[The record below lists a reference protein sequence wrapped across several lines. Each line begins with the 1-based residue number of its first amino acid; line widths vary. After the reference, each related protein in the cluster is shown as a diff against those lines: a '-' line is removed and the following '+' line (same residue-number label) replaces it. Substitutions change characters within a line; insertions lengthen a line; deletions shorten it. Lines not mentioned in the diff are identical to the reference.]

1 MIERIKLK
9 NFRSIQGLDLELKS
23 LNVLIGRNGSGKS
36 NFLSFFHLL
45 GEGARGRLNRT
56 IVNELRGFEFLRFLN
71 ADTWENISWDVTF
84 SSDPV
89 SSRYEPLFYEGEL
102 SPRGVAGYNIQS
114 EIISRPPYPDKHH
127 LGPYKYLEVRDGTV
141 TKLKAR
147 PNEDSESREDE
158 VAKFEGLD
166 QELAVAE
173 IRNPTRYPSIDEVYR
188 RLREWTV
195 FRGFGERE
203 LSQVRGPQTLN
214 VVNPLQLDPDGSNLV
229 SILYELTNQPQYEE
243 IYNRLNEI
251 IQAVFEDFSKFDLP
265 LVAGAQASLSFR
277 SRNFKKS
284 IPALFMSDGQLRF
297 LGLIVLLL
305 LPSPPKLLLI
315 DEPEIG
321 MHPKMITIF
330 AEVLKSAAQRTQI
343 IVSTHSPQL
352 IDALS
357 PDDLLVVDR
366 ENGATVINRPD
377 QERLARWLERY
388 STGYLWTNTT
398 LLER

>member
-9 NFRSIQGLDLELKS
+9 NFRSIQDLDLELKP

-45 GEGARGRLNRT
+45 GEGAYKRLNKT
-56 IVNELRGFEFLRFLN
+56 IVNQLRGFEFLRYMN
-71 ADTWENISWDVTF
+71 AQNEENITWEVVF
-84 SSDPV
+84 SSNQKQRQSDI
-89 SSRYEPLFYEGEL
+89 LHYEGAIAPL
-102 SPRGVAGYNIQS
+102 GVAGYTIQS
-114 EIISRPPYPDKHH
+114 ELLSSISSQNQSEAFP
-127 LGPYKYLEVRDGTV
+127 YLEVHRNNVATIRLSPV
-141 TKLKAR
+141 TQ
-147 PNEDSESREDE
+147 DTES
-158 VAKFEGLD
+158 VQLEGFN
-166 QELAVAE
+166 QELALAQ
-173 IRNPTRYPSIDEVYR
+173 IRNSTRYPEINEIFQQLLD
-188 RLREWTV
+188 WTV
-195 FRGFGERE
+195 FRGFGERQLRE
-203 LSQVRGPQTLN
+203 VRGPQTLN

-229 SILYELTNQPQYEE
+229 SILYELANQPQYEE

-251 IQAVFEDFSKFDLP
+251 MQAVFEDFSKFDLP

-330 AEVLKSAAQRTQI
+330 ADVLKSAAERTQI

-388 STGYLWTNTT
+388 STGYLWTHTT
-398 LLER
+398 LLES